1 MTRARIGYAERA
13 KRTILTLPQALH
25 HAARDYPG
33 GATAIAAIDGDINP
47 TTFNHKL
54 SLTNTTHTPNIRD
67 LELILDATR
76 DGRIIESILY
86 PIGWVGIDI
95 SDLRE
100 TDTPKALLS
109 GISEM
114 LRNEGELTMHL
125 SASLDNDDRIDVD
138 ELAKF
143 EAYAE
148 RLVQAVFKLGAAVR
162 KKHAEDSTHE

>member
-1 MTRARIGYAERA
+1 MSRARFGYAERA
-13 KRTILTLPQALH
+13 RRTILTLPQALH

-33 GATAIAAIDGDINP
+33 GATAIAAIDGDISP
-47 TTFNHKL
+47 STFNHKL

-76 DGRIIESILY
+76 DPRIVESILR
-86 PIGWVGIDI
+86 PIGWVGIDV

-100 TDTPKALLS
+100 TDTPKALLA

-114 LRNEGELTMHL
+114 LSREGDLTQHL
-125 SASLDNDDRIDVD
+125 SKSLDDDDLNDD
-138 ELAKF
+138 ELAEF
-143 EAYAE
+143 EALTE

-162 KKHAEDSTHE
+162 KKHAEDCAHG